1 MENDV
6 IEKNATQVV
15 EDKMEKY
22 KRQKNIELYKS
33 YRVFSYDLLF
43 YYAIIYL
50 FLTIEKGISAA
61 QVLQF
66 DAFYILFRFLMP

>member
-43 YYAIIYL
+43 YYAIIYCD
-50 FLTIEKGISAA
+50 FSCIPCI
-61 QVLQF
+61 
-66 DAFYILFRFLMP
+66 

>member
-33 YRVFSYDLLF
+33 YRVFSYDNNRKRNKRSTST
-43 YYAIIYL
+43 AI
-50 FLTIEKGISAA
+50 
-61 QVLQF
+61 
-66 DAFYILFRFLMP
+66 